1 MDRVKEQISQHGVRV
16 REINE
21 QDRELEREIK
31 ERQAQ
36 RERLAVERE
45 KELYAIRSLEMALED
60 DDRKKSW
67 SEWNRNKRP
76 GDPLSITVLMEQVL
90 ERNQSGLKASVLLA
104 ELYKLGFQ
112 TNSKNPLATLVSTLH
127 RHQPTKFTRL
137 KDGRW
142 CLSRYAPV
150 PLQNVVQFK
159 GR

>member
-21 QDRELEREIK
+21 QDKELEREIK

-36 RERLAVERE
+36 RASLAIERE
-45 KELYAIRSLEMALED
+45 KELYAIRSLEMALEEE
-60 DDRKKSW
+60 DRKKSW
-67 SEWNRNKRP
+67 SEWNRNKKP
-76 GDPLSITVLMEQVL
+76 GDPLSITVLMEQQL
-90 ERNQSGLKASVLLA
+90 ETNQGGLKAPALLA
-104 ELYKLGFQ
+104 ALYKLGFQ

-127 RHQPTKFTRL
+127 RHQPTKFVRL

-142 CLSRYAPV
+142 CLSKYAPA

>member
-21 QDRELEREIK
+21 QDKELGREIK

-45 KELYAIRSLEMALED
+45 KELYAIRSLEMALEE

-67 SEWNRNKRP
+67 SQWNRNKFP
-76 GDPLSITVLMEQVL
+76 GDPLSITVLMERVL
-90 ERNQSGLKASVLLA
+90 ETTQSGLKASSLLT

-112 TNSKNPLATLVSTLH
+112 TNSKNPIATLVSTLH
-127 RHQPTKFTRL
+127 RHQPTKFIRL

-142 CLSRYAPV
+142 CLSKYAPS